1 VRGRGERVLWLYA
14 APALALV
21 ALVNV
26 APIAQTLVLA
36 GSFGRLPRDPS
47 LRRAL
52 ASTLVFTGASV
63 TLELLLGLA
72 LALLLSRR
80 FFGRGAARAAALV
93 PWALPAAVMALA
105 WRWIF
110 NSQHGVLGD
119 LLFRAH
125 LTASPQVAWLSSPGW
140 AMAAC
145 VLADV
150 WKTTPFMAVLLMSG
164 LAGIP
169 SELYEAAGVD
179 GAGPVRRFFLIT
191 LPLLRPTM
199 ALALVFRAVQAFGV
213 FDIVWVLTGGGPGGR
228 TRMIAL
234 YVYDT
239 VFRYLEL
246 GYGCALTLVMAGAL
260 AGLAAAILLLARPR
274 RA

>member
-1 VRGRGERVLWLYA
+1 MRRPGERVLWLYA
-14 APALALV
+14 APALALI
-21 ALVNV
+21 ALINV
-26 APIAQTLVLA
+26 VPIAQTLALA

-52 ASTLVFTGASV
+52 ENTFVFTAASV

-72 LALLLSRR
+72 LALLLSRK
-80 FFGRGAARAAALV
+80 FFGRGPARAAALV

-110 NSQHGVLGD
+110 NPEFGVLGHV
-119 LLFRAH
+119 L
-125 LTASPQVAWLSSPGW
+125 SLSSPRG

-164 LAGIP
+164 LASIP
-169 SELYEAAGVD
+169 AELYEAADVD
-179 GAGPVRRFFLIT
+179 GAGAVRRFFLIT

-246 GYGCALTLVMAGAL
+246 GYGCALTLVMAAAL
-260 AGLAAAILLLARPR
+260 AGLAAAILLLVRPR